1 MRFSVWW
8 VRRDF
13 VGTMELDDRQAPANS
28 SAGAESGARTPEFR
42 LLYETAPVGLAF
54 LTPDC
59 RYQLINRHLCE
70 ICGLSVD
77 DHIGRSVRET
87 VPQVAEQVENIV
99 RTILRTGNSITGIE
113 VSGQRP
119 DGGNADR
126 VWITNWYPLVAT
138 DGSILG
144 ISVASEEITERKRM
158 EAALAASEARSRELA
173 DSLRNLNELLEQ
185 RVVAEAQERVRI
197 WDAAR
202 REISETS
209 RHLTMASMVASISHE
224 VSQPLAAVILNAD
237 AGLQILAN
245 AKPDM
250 DDLRAALKDIVD
262 DGQRAR
268 AVLDGIRSM
277 FRNDQGARTIVTVN
291 DLIGEVL
298 TVVRGELDAQQVL
311 LRSELSD
318 GLPTVLAAPTQLQQV
333 LLNLIMNAI
342 EAMGP
347 VTSRERVLIV
357 KSETGESGNV
367 QISVEDT
374 GRGIDPSLVDRI
386 FEAFFTTKAL
396 GMGMGLSICRSI
408 VESHGGLLSVSAR
421 RPNGSSFR
429 VELPTTPPNPACGD

>member
-1 MRFSVWW
+1 MRFSVWS
-8 VRRDF
+8 VRQDF
-13 VGTMELDDRQAPANS
+13 VRTMGLNDRQALANS
-28 SAGAESGARTPEFR
+28 SAGAGSGARTPEFR

-99 RTILRTGNSITGIE
+99 QTILRTGNSITGIE

-126 VWITNWYPLVAT
+126 VWITNWYPLIAT

-144 ISVASEEITERKRM
+144 INVASEEITERKRM
-158 EAALAASEARSRELA
+158 EAALAASEAKSRELA

-202 REISETS
+202 REISEIS

-224 VSQPLAAVILNAD
+224 VSQPLAAVILNAG
-237 AGLQILAN
+237 ASLQLLAK

-250 DDLRAALKDIVD
+250 DDVRAALKDIVD
-262 DGQRAR
+262 DGQRAS

-277 FRNDQGARTIVTVN
+277 FRNDHGARTTVTVN

-298 TVVRGELDAQQVL
+298 AVVRGELDAHQVS

-333 LLNLIMNAI
+333 LLNLVMNAI

-347 VTSRERVLIV
+347 VTTRERVLIV
-357 KSETGESGNV
+357 KSEIGESGNV
-367 QISVEDT
+367 QITVEDT
-374 GRGIDPSLVDRI
+374 GSGIDPSLVDRI

-421 RPNGSSFR
+421 TKRMRVLLSSARRP
-429 VELPTTPPNPACGD
+429 PPAR

>member
-1 MRFSVWW
+1 M
-8 VRRDF
+8 
-13 VGTMELDDRQAPANS
+13 GLDDRQVLANS
-28 SAGAESGARTPEFR
+28 SAGAGSGDRTPEFR

-99 RTILRTGNSITGIE
+99 QAILRTGNSITGIE

-126 VWITNWYPLVAT
+126 VWITNWYPLIAT

-144 ISVASEEITERKRM
+144 INVASEEITERKRM
-158 EAALAASEARSRELA
+158 EAALAASEAKSRELA

-202 REISETS
+202 REISEIS

-237 AGLQILAN
+237 TSLQLLAK

-250 DDLRAALKDIVD
+250 DDVRAALKDIVD

-277 FRNDQGARTIVTVN
+277 FRNDHGARTTVTVN

-298 TVVRGELDAQQVL
+298 AVVRGELDVHQVS
-311 LRSELSD
+311 LRSELAD

-347 VTSRERVLIV
+347 VTTQERVLIV
-357 KSETGESGNV
+357 KSEIGESGNV
-367 QISVEDT
+367 QITVEDT
-374 GRGIDPSLVDRI
+374 GSGIDPSLVDRI

-421 RPNGSSFR
+421 RPNGSSFCAK
-429 VELPTTPPNPACGD
+429 LPTTPTNPVFGD

>member
-1 MRFSVWW
+1 M
-8 VRRDF
+8 
-13 VGTMELDDRQAPANS
+13 GLDDRQTLANS
-28 SAGAESGARTPEFR
+28 SADAASGPWTPEFR

-99 RTILRTGNSITGIE
+99 QTIVRTGNSITGIE
-113 VSGQRP
+113 LRGQRP

-126 VWITNWYPLVAT
+126 VWITNWHPLVAA

-144 ISVASEEITERKRM
+144 INVASEEITERKRM

-173 DSLRNLNELLEQ
+173 DNLRNLNELLEQ
-185 RVVAEAQERVRI
+185 RVAAEAQERVRI

-202 REISETS
+202 REFSELG
-209 RHLTMASMVASISHE
+209 RHLTMGSMVASIAHE
-224 VSQPLAAVILNAD
+224 VRQPLAAVILNAD
-237 AGLQILAN
+237 ASLQLLAN
-245 AKPDM
+245 ANPDM
-250 DDLRAALKDIVD
+250 DDVRAVLKDIVD

-277 FRNDQGARTIVTVN
+277 LRHDHGTRTTVTVN
-291 DLIGEVL
+291 NLIGEVL
-298 TVVRGELDAQQVL
+298 AVVRGELDVHQVS

-318 GLPTVLAAPTQLQQV
+318 GLPTVLAASTQLQQV
-333 LLNLIMNAI
+333 LLNLVMNAI
-342 EAMGP
+342 EAMGS
-347 VTSRERVLIV
+347 VTARERVLTV
-357 KSETGESGNV
+357 KSEIGESDIV
-367 QISVEDT
+367 QITVEDT
-374 GRGIDPSLVDRI
+374 GSGIDPSLVDRI

-408 VESHGGLLSVSAR
+408 VEAHGGVLSVTAR
-421 RPNGSSFR
+421 RPYGSIFCVR
-429 VELPTTPPNPACGD
+429 IPAVPPDLVCAE

>member
-1 MRFSVWW
+1 
-8 VRRDF
+8 
-13 VGTMELDDRQAPANS
+13 MELDDRQAPASS
-28 SAGAESGARTPEFR
+28 SAGAGSGAWTPKFR

-59 RYQLINRHLCE
+59 RYRLINRHLCE

-99 RTILRTGNSITGIE
+99 QTILRTGNSITGIE

-126 VWITNWYPLVAT
+126 VWITNWHPLIAK

-144 ISVASEEITERKRM
+144 INVAAEDITERKRM
-158 EAALAASEARSRELA
+158 EAALAASEAKSRELA
-173 DSLRNLNELLEQ
+173 SSLRNLNELLEQ

-197 WDAAR
+197 WDDAR
-202 REISETS
+202 RELSEIG
-209 RHLTMASMVASISHE
+209 RHLTMAAMLASIAHE
-224 VSQPLAAVILNAD
+224 VSQPLASTILNAD
-237 AGLQILAN
+237 AGLQLLAKV
-245 AKPDM
+245 KPDM
-250 DDLRAALKDIVD
+250 DEMRAILKDIAD
-262 DGQRAR
+262 DGHRAR
-268 AVLDGIRSM
+268 TILDGIRSM
-277 FRNDQGARTIVTVN
+277 FRNDRGERTTVTVN

-298 TVVRGELDAQQVL
+298 AVVRGELEVHQVS

-333 LLNLIMNAI
+333 LLNLVMNAI
-342 EAMGP
+342 EAMNP
-347 VTSRERVLIV
+347 VTTRERMLIV
-357 KSETGESGNV
+357 KSEIGESGYV
-367 QISVEDT
+367 QITVEDT
-374 GRGIDPSLVDRI
+374 GNGIDPSFVDRV

-421 RPNGSSFR
+421 RPNGSSFC
-429 VELPTTPPNPACGD
+429 VKLPTTSPNSVYGD